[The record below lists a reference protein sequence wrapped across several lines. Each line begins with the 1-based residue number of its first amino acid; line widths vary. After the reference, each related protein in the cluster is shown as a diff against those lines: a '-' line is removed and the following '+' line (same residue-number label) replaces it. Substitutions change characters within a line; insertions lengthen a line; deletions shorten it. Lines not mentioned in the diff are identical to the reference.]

1 MKKLYPLLILL
12 MFTSVSGFSQ
22 HRDSLP
28 NGATLQGLKM
38 AFITK
43 QLVLTTDESQKFWPV
58 YFSYTDELK
67 KARQA
72 NKEDVL
78 GMEEEMLNVRKKY
91 KGEFKKVL
99 NSDERVN
106 KLLTAD
112 RDFNNEVRKEIQK
125 RAQMRNKGMR
135 TPPPAQ

>member
-1 MKKLYPLLILL
+1 
-12 MFTSVSGFSQ
+12 MFSFVSGFSQ

-43 QLVLTTDESQKFWPV
+43 QLALTTDESQKFWPV
-58 YFSYTDELK
+58 YFNYSDELRK
-67 KARQA
+67 SRQT
-72 NKEDVL
+72 NKDDVL

-91 KGEFKKVL
+91 KSEFKKVL
-99 NSDERVN
+99 NTDERVN

-135 TPPPAQ
+135 TPPVQ